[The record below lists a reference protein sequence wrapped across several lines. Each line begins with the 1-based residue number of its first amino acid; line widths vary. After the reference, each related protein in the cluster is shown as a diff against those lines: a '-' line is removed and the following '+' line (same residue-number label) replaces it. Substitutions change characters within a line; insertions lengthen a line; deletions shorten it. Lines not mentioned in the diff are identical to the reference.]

1 MMMAVDSPNITGTPH
16 SAFQGGDN
24 QSEESSKHKYPE
36 VLVNDGPTVARI
48 GIKKKVMTRS
58 IFTIAEED
66 ADSGTV
72 ISFSQQYSEGF
83 FGNSIISKDRS
94 VNLGDSNLIE
104 CDNSEA
110 MSRIHQS

>member
-1 MMMAVDSPNITGTPH
+1 MMAVDSPNITGTPH
-16 SAFQGGDN
+16 SAFQGGDD
-24 QSEESSKHKYPE
+24 QSEESSKHKCPE
-36 VLVNDGPTVARI
+36 VLLNDGPAVARI
-48 GIKKKVMTRS
+48 GITKKVMTRS

-83 FGNSIISKDRS
+83 FGNTIASEGRS

-110 MSRIHQS
+110 MSRMHQS

>member
-1 MMMAVDSPNITGTPH
+1 MMMAVDSPNITGTPQ
-16 SAFQGGDN
+16 SNFQGGDN
-24 QSEESSKHKYPE
+24 QSEESYKQYPE
-36 VLVNDGPTVARI
+36 VLVNDGPAVARI

-72 ISFSQQYSEGF
+72 ISFSQQYSQGF
-83 FGNSIISKDRS
+83 FGNSIISKDQS